1 MNCFDLQV
9 TAITLTFNLHP
20 PPPTH
25 THTHTDFHPQIA
37 LFPENVPHNTTYI
50 TQL

>member
-9 TAITLTFNLHP
+9 TAITLTFNLP
-20 PPPTH
+20 SPWN
-25 THTHTDFHPQIA
+25 FHPQIA